1 MTSLALRV
9 SCLVLC
15 ALCAAGGLRAE
26 MSSAE
31 AVATLLNSRNA
42 VGARTFSAAQEIV
55 ARDARAGKPLQQFVY
70 GVTSPDDAALAARYL
85 DASRERIRQLAE
97 KKNNPLAWYLLSL
110 EKNDF
115 TCLKKA
121 ADGGNVQALNALGA
135 IVTQEA
141 LARSQISSN
150 ALETLLRKSYGYF
163 RRAAIK
169 RDPNGFINLGT
180 CYLRGFGCKR
190 DMALAFV
197 CFKAAADAGHPEGM
211 DNVSACYQFGHG
223 VEKDAELSLLW
234 AMRGRAARGDE
245 AAAKWLRER
254 K

>member
-1 MTSLALRV
+1 MTSLLPRI

-15 ALCAAGGLRAE
+15 VLCAVRGLPAE

-42 VGARTFSAAQEIV
+42 VGVRKFEAAREIV
-55 ARDARAGKPLQQFVY
+55 ARDARAGKPLQQFVL
-70 GVTSPDDAALAARYL
+70 GVTTDGELAAQYL

-97 KKNNPLAWYLLSL
+97 KNGNPLAWYLLSL

-150 ALETLLRKSYGYF
+150 ALEALLRKSYGYF
-163 RRAAIK
+163 RQAAIK

-190 DMALAFV
+190 DMGLAFV

-223 VEKDAELSLLW
+223 VERNAELSLLW